1 MNIVNK
7 RWMHFHRFANDM
19 GIKSGKLAEMIEDS
33 DVGDVLTHGSLR
45 LTVQKKVHDKYGKL
59 YTLELRDENDTVLR
73 LGPAYARK
81 PNYRRGVAQAII
93 EQSLIVLAVASVIL
107 AAVFLTDLGDIMTAN
122 ESCSI
127 DSFEVI
133 ETGTNTGF
141 MRFVVQNGA
150 DRTADTVTLTSPSGM
165 EFCGSGTCNPDYP
178 YTTPQKPGVFDDGMR
193 VENVA
198 SGDSVLL
205 QAEMDYGNALISCT
219 AEAKVK

>member
-7 RWMHFHRFANDM
+7 RWRHFHRFAKDM
-19 GIKSGKLAEMIEDS
+19 GIKGNKLAEMIEDS
-33 DVGDVLTHGSLR
+33 NVGDVLKHGSLR

-59 YTLELRDENDTVLR
+59 YTLVLMDESDRVLR
-73 LGPAYARK
+73 RGPVYVRK
-81 PNYRRGVAQAII
+81 PNYRRGLSQAII
-93 EQSLIVLAVASVIL
+93 EQSLIVLAVASVALI
-107 AAVFLTDLGDIMTAN
+107 AVFLTDLGGIMTIN
-122 ESCSI
+122 ETCSI

-165 EFCGSGTCNPDYP
+165 EFCGSGTCLATHPP
-178 YTTPQKPGVFDDGMR
+178 YTTQKPGVFDDGMR

-205 QAEMDYGNALISCT
+205 QAEMDYGNAQVSCT
-219 AEAKVK
+219 AETKVK